1 MKKNAFGTHASKLER
16 IARIN
21 DFFTMDKKSELSKT
35 VKGLAAKRAKVQKE
49 REIKDALKEDLW

>member
-21 DFFTMDKKSELSKT
+21 DFFTMNKKYERYKT

-49 REIKDALKEDLW
+49 REIKDALKDDLW